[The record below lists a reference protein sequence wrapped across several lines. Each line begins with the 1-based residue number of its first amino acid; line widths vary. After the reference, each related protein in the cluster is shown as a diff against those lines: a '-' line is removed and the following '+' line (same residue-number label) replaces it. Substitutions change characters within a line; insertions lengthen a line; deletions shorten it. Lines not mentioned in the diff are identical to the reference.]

1 MARRPVHDRYQVQ
14 KATLDGD
21 IGDVGAPDP
30 IGLVDSHPFEKM
42 RINPVHGM
50 RHAGSRRL
58 IDRLQAYQS
67 HQPAN
72 PVTADA
78 NAVPPQLVDHLA
90 AAVERVLHEQLVD
103 PTHQRQTRRAL
114 PPERFAELRN
124 AIMRLPGNPSR
135 DDRAGLRHR
144 LLHLE
149 HTLMSARGSLD
160 DVIIAIADANDAAL

>member
-30 IGLVDSHPFEKM
+30 IGLVDSHPFEKI

-58 IDRLQAYQS
+58 IDRLQAYQL

-78 NAVPPQLVDHLA
+78 NAVPPQLADHLA

-114 PPERFAELRN
+114 PPGRIIERGPA
-124 AIMRLPGNPSR
+124 
-135 DDRAGLRHR
+135 DRKQAALTAQAQLGGVACDHR
-144 LLHLE
+144 L
-149 HTLMSARGSLD
+149 
-160 DVIIAIADANDAAL
+160 ALPPAHRLSPLAKKSRSTVSSPILA